1 MLVDMDPQS
10 HCAAGLGVPEQGL
23 ERTIADAMLADGAQP
38 LVAEDYMWEVAQG
51 LRLVPSSVALAAF
64 EAPTGPLAA
73 RFDRDRRLARVLA
86 AWQDDFD
93 WCIIDCPP
101 TIGLL
106 TYNAL
111 RASDLVMVPVETGF
125 FSLKGAE
132 KQIETIGAVVRR
144 FGRDIPFRLLPTLY
158 NASRA
163 LSRDVVAALGKRFP
177 DALMPVVI
185 GEHEELR
192 DAASYGQS
200 IIEFAP
206 GSAAEADF
214 LALAAWLEANAPA
227 STALRDH
234 AGAPP
239 IVETFRE
246 TTRDMLGGH
255 ANGYAPSNAGVTAD
269 ERAFFASSLSTRG
282 GDVASGANPTPT
294 ADETAAGN
302 GEALSRA
309 GTNNGLSR
317 ASDLVSRLRALAE
330 RSRQGS
336 PMGAGFGVRTTRD
349 GQVVFSQPASARGLF
364 VVGDFNGWNPIATPL
379 MASADGL
386 RMEAEVE
393 LPPGRHAY
401 RIVVDGTEQLDGFNP
416 HRDSAREGLG
426 ASLVEVPASVSVG
439 SARSYEGG
447 VR

>member
-1 MLVDMDPQS
+1 
-10 HCAAGLGVPEQGL
+10 
-23 ERTIADAMLADGAQP
+23 
-38 LVAEDYMWEVAQG
+38 
-51 LRLVPSSVALAAF
+51 
-64 EAPTGPLAA
+64 
-73 RFDRDRRLARVLA
+73 VLA
-86 AWQDDFD
+86 AWQDNFD

-214 LALAAWLEANAPA
+214 LALAAWLESNAPE

-234 AGAPP
+234 VGAPP
-239 IVETFRE
+239 MVETMRGAANAMF
-246 TTRDMLGGH
+246 GGNPS
-255 ANGYAPSNAGVTAD
+255 ANPRANPSEGIGGNPAPNTGVTAD
-269 ERAFFASSLSTRG
+269 ERAFFSSANGNT
-282 GDVASGANPTPT
+282 SGAVRGAVLPDARAAS
-294 ADETAAGN
+294 ADDIAAMRTDEFSSHAATN
-302 GEALSRA
+302 G
-309 GTNNGLSR
+309 GPSR

-330 RSRQGS
+330 RSRQTS
-336 PMGAGFGVRTTRD
+336 PIGGGFGVRTSRD
-349 GQVVFSQPASARGLF
+349 GMVIFSQPASARGLF
-364 VVGDFNGWNPIATPL
+364 VVGDFNGWNPVATPL

-416 HRDSAREGLG
+416 HRDAAREGMG
-426 ASLVEVPASVSVG
+426 ASLVEVPAAVSTTG
-439 SARSYEGG
+439 ARSYEGG